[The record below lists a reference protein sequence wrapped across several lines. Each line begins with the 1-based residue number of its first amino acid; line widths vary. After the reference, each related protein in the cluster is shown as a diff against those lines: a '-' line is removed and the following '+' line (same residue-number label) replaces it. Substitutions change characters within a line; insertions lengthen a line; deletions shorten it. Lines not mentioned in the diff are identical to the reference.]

1 MNLMPDEKMQIIAE
15 VGQNHQGSLE
25 TALEYIKVFS
35 AAGADVIKFQT
46 RNNRYLFSSDAYEK
60 EYNSENAFAKYYGEH
75 REKLEL
81 DPDSLPIL
89 KKSVKKIMLSLCQLL
104 LMNLV

>member
-46 RNNRYLFSSDAYEK
+46 RNNRYLF
-60 EYNSENAFAKYYGEH
+60 F
-75 REKLEL
+75 L
-81 DPDSLPIL
+81 
-89 KKSVKKIMLSLCQLL
+89 
-104 LMNLV
+104 

>member
-46 RNNRYLFSSDAYEK
+46 RNNRYFSSM
-60 EYNSENAFAKYYGEH
+60 H
-75 REKLEL
+75 M
-81 DPDSLPIL
+81 
-89 KKSVKKIMLSLCQLL
+89 KKNITTRMLL
-104 LMNLV
+104 LSIMESIGKN